1 MQCRNSEIQNARYV
15 QIYLTEE
22 ELAKQD
28 TQEVIEK
35 YKKQKCKVGIFI
47 TGKENYPEILKKI
60 VMKQVELNRDAN
72 MDQEQYQAKG
82 GKMTVVGYC
91 RLSRDEDKENYS
103 SIEEQKRI
111 IKEYASTRNW
121 IIEDK
126 DFYIDDNV
134 SGYTFNRPEFSK
146 MIQKVKGGKI
156 DVVIAKDLSRIG
168 RNNGRVLVLIDEFK
182 NMQKNMILVSEMG
195 GTYDVQNDRDDTIG
209 ITTWFNERYV
219 KDCSRKTRDHMYSKQ
234 KTARLIMGNYYG
246 YEKIFKDDIPQLYVI
261 EELKPVIELIFKL
274 YVEDGKGFQQISQ
287 VLNEKY
293 NYPTPSE
300 YYRLKH
306 LERGRIY
313 KHKVQE
319 KWTKDMISNILKNE
333 VYTGTLITHKKR
345 TVNIRGR
352 VVKLPKE
359 EHFVF
364 ENHHEAIISKEIFDL
379 AQQIRTKRSKQNTS
393 STKKKRNYF
402 FSGMCI
408 CNDCGSGMSGVT
420 IKRKV
425 TEKGYDCSKYRQFST
440 KACHCHEIKEK
451 DILIHL
457 KEFLKFTKQQ
467 YLEEINNIKVEIK
480 QDKGENNKFKLQN
493 KLNVLN
499 EEYKIL
505 ISQKIKELASANNEM
520 AREIIENTYKELE
533 KEKMQNISYLQA
545 LLEKDEK
552 ENLEEKANKLKTSIE
567 YFDDIINSEVPNKMI
582 LQMIIDKIYIYRD
595 KTIRF
600 DLKTDIEK
608 LI

>member
-1 MQCRNSEIQNARYV
+1 MY
-15 QIYLTEE
+15 
-22 ELAKQD
+22 
-28 TQEVIEK
+28 
-35 YKKQKCKVGIFI
+35 
-47 TGKENYPEILKKI
+47 
-60 VMKQVELNRDAN
+60 AN

-82 GKMTVVGYC
+82 GEMTVVGYC

-168 RNNGRVLVLIDEFK
+168 RNNGKVLVLIDEFK
-182 NMQKNMILVSEMG
+182 NMQKNLILVSEMG
-195 GTYDVQNDRDDTIG
+195 GTYDVLNDRDDTIG

-246 YEKIFKDDIPQLYVI
+246 YEKIFKDNIPMLYVI
-261 EELKPVIELIFKL
+261 EELKPVIKLIFKL
-274 YVEDGKGFQQISQ
+274 YVEDGMGFQQISQ

-364 ENHHEAIISKEIFDL
+364 ENHHEAIISKEIVDL

-402 FSGMCI
+402 FSGMSI

-499 EEYKIL
+499 KEYKIL

-567 YFDDIINSEVPNKMI
+567 YFDDIINSEVPNKII